1 MTDYWT
7 AFQTT
12 VGVEILVGTAVARWM
27 VSGRVPWGAVCLA
40 VLGVNLVTHPVAW
53 YATASLA
60 GAWAIVE
67 GLVVVV
73 EFLLLKA
80 IFATRAWPAGVLAL
94 ATNGAT
100 ILLSLASEWG
110 GH

>member
-7 AFQTT
+7 AFQITIC
-12 VGVEILVGTAVARWM
+12 VEILVGAAVARWM
-27 VSGRVPWGAVCLA
+27 MSGRAPWDAVCLA

-53 YATASLA
+53 YAIARLS

-73 EFLLLKA
+73 EFLLLRMV
-80 IFATRAWPAGVLAL
+80 FPFRAWQAAVLAV

-100 ILLSLASEWG
+100 LLLSLASGRG
-110 GH
+110 GF